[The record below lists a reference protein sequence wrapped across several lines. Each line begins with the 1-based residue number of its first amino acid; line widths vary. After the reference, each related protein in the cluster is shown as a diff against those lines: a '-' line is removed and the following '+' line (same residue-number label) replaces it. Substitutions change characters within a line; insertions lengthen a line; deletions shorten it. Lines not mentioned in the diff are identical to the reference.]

1 MIILAD
7 NQALTRSGFAHFL
20 GAETWRVA
28 ANKTMLSPLLASPS
42 AAAVI
47 IDYSLFDFEGI
58 ENLLIYVRRFP
69 GVRWLL
75 ASAEFNGDLLR
86 LLSGE
91 PNVSFVTKEA
101 EEGELREA
109 VGAVLGGRRYICP
122 AVKDQLSA
130 RRETVAA
137 GALTPSETEVLR
149 LIAQGKTSREIAA
162 LRHSSVHTII
172 THKKNIFRK
181 LEVSTA
187 YEATRYAIRA
197 GLVNLVEYYI

>member
-7 NQALTRSGFAHFL
+7 NQALTRAGFAHHL
-20 GAETWRVA
+20 GVAQWRVA
-28 ANKTMLSPLLASPS
+28 YNKAMLSPLLASES
-42 AAAVI
+42 ATAVI
-47 IDYSLFDFEGI
+47 LDYALFDFEGI
-58 ENLLIYVRRFP
+58 ENLLIFVRRFP

-75 ASAEFNGDLLR
+75 TSAEFNTDLLR

-91 PNVSFVTKEA
+91 ANVSFVTKDA
-101 EEGELREA
+101 DDGEVRDA
-109 VGAVLGGRRYICP
+109 VGAILNGGRYVCS
-122 AVKDQLSA
+122 AVRDQLAA
-130 RRETVAA
+130 RRETVAT
-137 GALTPSETEVLR
+137 GTLTATETEVLR
-149 LIAQGKTSREIAA
+149 LIAQGKTSREIAEI
-162 LRHSSVHTII
+162 RHSSVHTII